1 MRDVRKAHI
10 DLILATLGI
19 QGFDESLPLDLQP
32 LPNRYA
38 VVTSVNKQGTL
49 GTKPYATDNMA
60 YRHNEIQY
68 FVNIDLID
76 VNEMGYV
83 SNAWVDWASEVYEEA
98 VRRQLIVTGY
108 SVKETTKTNEVP
120 LPVNTPTISIQRKV
134 LTFEHWLAKK
144 S

>member
-1 MRDVRKAHI
+1 
-10 DLILATLGI
+10 
-19 QGFDESLPLDLQP
+19 
-32 LPNRYA
+32 
-38 VVTSVNKQGTL
+38 
-49 GTKPYATDNMA
+49 
-60 YRHNEIQY
+60 
-68 FVNIDLID
+68 
-76 VNEMGYV
+76 MGYV

>member
-1 MRDVRKAHI
+1 MRDVRKAHV

-19 QGFDESLPLDLQP
+19 QGFDEALPLDLQP

-98 VRRQLIVTGY
+98 VRRQLVVVGY